1 MLGSRHETRRY
12 FEPPGLDPHNETM
25 KHESLSASL
34 ENHEH
39 EGHEK
44 KHMKTPLLQYYE
56 IL

>member
-1 MLGSRHETRRY
+1 MHGSRHETRRY

-25 KHESLSASL
+25 KQESLSASL